1 VKIERGQKR
10 ERVVFFADQS
20 CMQPSPIF
28 TCIHRI
34 IHFRSETT
42 HQHKVE
48 VQTQLFLFPKKR
60 TDQTFP
66 TRQNITLA
74 MCVRNCVPS
83 SSECASLE
91 CMESSCKRLREKEAS
106 TRSRKRVRFEP
117 SKTEASQVKEQV
129 LHHGP
134 SCSELS
140 AEEKEERWIQ
150 QAEWGEIRRSANAD
164 AQDCRRE
171 DTKKV
176 LRGEPH
182 LAFSELYSKVY
193 AVCHLENVDKTEDI
207 VQLIS
212 TEMLMLMA
220 QSQARGLEDR
230 KVPQIAYQ
238 RRVLRKQVIR
248 LVLHIQLAM
257 GSEPE
262 TIREVSEILTNP
274 SRKFAEVLGVTDATA
289 AMLEYS
295 ASPDLSSGE
304 SSPEEQ
310 DSEKDESV
318 SETAP

>member
-1 VKIERGQKR
+1 MK
-10 ERVVFFADQS
+10 
-20 CMQPSPIF
+20 
-28 TCIHRI
+28 
-34 IHFRSETT
+34 
-42 HQHKVE
+42 
-48 VQTQLFLFPKKR
+48 
-60 TDQTFP
+60 
-66 TRQNITLA
+66 
-74 MCVRNCVPS
+74 S
-83 SSECASLE
+83 SI
-91 CMESSCKRLREKEAS
+91 KRLREKEAS
-106 TRSRKRVRFEP
+106 TQSRKRVRFEP

-140 AEEKEERWIQ
+140 AEEKAERWIQ
-150 QAEWGEIRRSANAD
+150 PAEWEEIRWSARAE

-171 DTKKV
+171 DTEKV

-193 AVCHLENVDKTEDI
+193 AVCHLENVDKTKDI

-212 TEMLMLMA
+212 TEMLMLA

-230 KVPQIAYQ
+230 KVPQIALR

-248 LVLHIQLAM
+248 LVLHIQLAI

-262 TIREVSEILTNP
+262 RIREVSETLTNP

-295 ASPDLSSGE
+295 TSLDLSSDE
-304 SSPEEQ
+304 TSEEGR
-310 DSEKDESV
+310 DSQEDDESV
-318 SETAP
+318 YESTLQIPVPSL

>member
-1 VKIERGQKR
+1 
-10 ERVVFFADQS
+10 
-20 CMQPSPIF
+20 
-28 TCIHRI
+28 
-34 IHFRSETT
+34 
-42 HQHKVE
+42 
-48 VQTQLFLFPKKR
+48 
-60 TDQTFP
+60 
-66 TRQNITLA
+66 
-74 MCVRNCVPS
+74 
-83 SSECASLE
+83 
-91 CMESSCKRLREKEAS
+91 MESSCKRLREKEAS

-117 SKTEASQVKEQV
+117 SKTEASQVKEQI

-140 AEEKEERWIQ
+140 EEEKKERWIQ
-150 QAEWGEIRRSANAD
+150 QAEWGEIRRSANAE

-171 DTKKV
+171 DTEKV

-193 AVCHLENVDKTEDI
+193 AICHLENVDKTKDI
-207 VQLIS
+207 VELIS

-230 KVPQIAYQ
+230 KVPQIAFQ
-238 RRVLRKQVIR
+238 RRVLRKQVIC

-262 TIREVSEILTNP
+262 RIREVSEILTNP

-295 ASPDLSSGE
+295 TSLDLSSK
-304 SSPEEQ
+304 EQ
-310 DSEKDESV
+310 DIEEDESV
-318 SETAP
+318 SESAP